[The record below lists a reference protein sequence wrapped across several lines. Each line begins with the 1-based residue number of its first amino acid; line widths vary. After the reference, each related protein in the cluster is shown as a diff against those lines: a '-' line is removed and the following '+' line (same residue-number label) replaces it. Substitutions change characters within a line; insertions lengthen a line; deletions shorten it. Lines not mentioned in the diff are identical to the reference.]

1 MTMSSTTLRPASPL
15 RPAPIGEKS
24 LSRARAID
32 VLEAAGRALHET
44 SELSPAVARFLRSRD
59 CDFLLRAA
67 LEAGPLVE
75 SYARASALDAP
86 EIERR
91 LLWIEMGMIRAA
103 LALQTAPI
111 PLRPPTS
118 S

>member
-1 MTMSSTTLRPASPL
+1 MSSTTLRPASPR

-24 LSRARAID
+24 LSRARAVD

-59 CDFLLRAA
+59 RAFLLRAA

-75 SYARASALDAP
+75 SHARASALDAP
-86 EIERR
+86 ELERR

-103 LALQTAPI
+103 LALHTAPI
-111 PLRPPTS
+111 PLRPPTCS
-118 S
+118 